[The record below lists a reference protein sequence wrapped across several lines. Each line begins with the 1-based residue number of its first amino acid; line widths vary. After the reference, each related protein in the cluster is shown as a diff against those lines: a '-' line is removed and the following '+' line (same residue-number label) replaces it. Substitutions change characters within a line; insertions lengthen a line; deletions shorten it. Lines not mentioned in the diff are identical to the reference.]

1 MLEELK
7 NDKRLWVNT
16 SVAYNG
22 FLFQPSIGWLANG
35 IDNKTTIN
43 SGHTNKDQSTVA
55 GNEKATVDARK
66 QQNHGVKKLHKRI
79 NDLKPR
85 KG

>member
-22 FLFQPSIGWLANG
+22 FLFQPSRGWLANG
-35 IDNKTTIN
+35 IDTKTTIN
-43 SGHTNKDQSTVA
+43 SGYTNKEQSTVA
-55 GNEKATVDARK
+55 GMSKATIDARK
-66 QQNHGVKKLHKRI
+66 ATELRC
-79 NDLKPR
+79 
-85 KG
+85 

>member
-22 FLFQPSIGWLANG
+22 FLFQPSKGWLSNANSKVSDKS
-35 IDNKTTIN
+35 IRLTT
-43 SGHTNKDQSTVA
+43 QEESTIHSLSPT
-55 GNEKATVDARK
+55 TVNAR
-66 QQNHGVKKLHKRI
+66 
-79 NDLKPR
+79 
-85 KG
+85 